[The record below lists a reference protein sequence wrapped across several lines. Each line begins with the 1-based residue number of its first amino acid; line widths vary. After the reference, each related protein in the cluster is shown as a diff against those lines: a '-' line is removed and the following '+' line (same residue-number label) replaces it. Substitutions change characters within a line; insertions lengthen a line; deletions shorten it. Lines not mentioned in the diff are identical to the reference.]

1 MINENSPSPQRI
13 PVRFVDEEGD
23 VDYHTA
29 PESSAAPPAAA
40 DADEGT
46 PTPEELGR
54 ASIYEDETEMQRRI
68 DRGAEQDSEQGKG
81 DADERDTAGG
91 PTRSE
96 VPEERDEQDTHRHLD
111 AAVLD
116 DGGDNGDNDGGGAT
130 AAEARPAGGRR
141 GGGGG
146 STALAL
152 QAELFA
158 AQAELEMLE
167 PELQKARAERQ
178 EYQEL
183 AARRQAD
190 FDNYRKRVERERG
203 ESYNRVV
210 AEVVEK
216 LLPVV
221 DNLRRAHETESSVE
235 ATESQEFRNFLHGV
249 ELISK
254 QLNGVLESLGIEQVP
269 TVGHPFD
276 PHVHEA
282 IVTEQTNE
290 YEPDIVMQEIVR
302 GYRLGE
308 KLLRPAMV
316 KVATR

>member
-1 MINENSPSPQRI
+1 MEMINENSPAPKRI

-23 VDYHTA
+23 ADYHAA
-29 PESSAAPPAAA
+29 PEAA
-40 DADEGT
+40 DDDNAPAPD
-46 PTPEELGR
+46 ELGR

-68 DRGAEQDSEQGKG
+68 ERGAEQDSEPGKD
-81 DADERDTAGG
+81 DADDRDTAGA
-91 PTRSE
+91 PPRAD
-96 VPEERDEQDTHRHLD
+96 VPEKRDEQDTHRHRD
-111 AAVLD
+111 ASGDA
-116 DGGDNGDNDGGGAT
+116 GGRT
-130 AAEARPAGGRR
+130 RPAGAQ
-141 GGGGG
+141 GGAN
-146 STALAL
+146 SALAM

-158 AQAELEMLE
+158 AQAELEMVE
-167 PELQKARAERQ
+167 AELQKARAERQ
-178 EYQEL
+178 ELQDL

-190 FDNYRKRVERERG
+190 FDNYRKRIERERS
-203 ESYNRVV
+203 ETYNRVV
-210 AEVVEK
+210 AEVVGQ
-216 LLPVV
+216 LLPVM
-221 DNLRRAHETESSVE
+221 DNLRRAHEAESSVE
-235 ATESQEFRNFLHGV
+235 ATETQEFRNFLHGV

-282 IVTEQTNE
+282 IATEQTDE
-290 YEPDIVMQEIVR
+290 FEPDVVMQEIVR